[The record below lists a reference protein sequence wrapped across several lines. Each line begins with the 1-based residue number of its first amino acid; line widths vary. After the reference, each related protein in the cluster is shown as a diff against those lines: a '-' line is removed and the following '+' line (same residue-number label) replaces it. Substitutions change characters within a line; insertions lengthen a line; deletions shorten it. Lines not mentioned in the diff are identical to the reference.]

1 MMALE
6 QLKGNMYEAA
16 MNSGG
21 RRRITLPNST
31 QCEVCGRFKV
41 DDPDYIR
48 LTQGHRFAV
57 ACICAKKEEEQRQ
70 ADLKRIAEANLP
82 NPSYPHTFE
91 TWDRETE
98 GTAEIAG
105 AAHRFAR
112 REGPTVLVMV
122 GGTGAGKSHL
132 LEAIGRHALGQGRTV
147 VYETSKS
154 LLDNLQSTYDRDNP
168 ETFRYRMDWYQTRG
182 VLLLDDVGAETST
195 EWRISQLTDLIEHRI
210 QYEKPMAVTTNLDRD
225 EMIDKLGP
233 RIGSRLFATNPG
245 LSIKLVV
252 TTAKDYRR

>member
-1 MMALE
+1 MALE

-31 QCEVCGRFKV
+31 QCEVCGRFKG

-168 ETFRYRMDWYQTRG
+168 ETFRSRMDWYQTRG

-245 LSIKLVV
+245 LPIKLVV